1 MGINFLCSVL
11 IEKENTGS
19 RGLNKIQNILLQVF
33 LGSFLLP
40 ISPSRAGDKI
50 CTISQIY
57 LTIVLRLSS
66 TSSDRKNENI
76 SVLMS

>member
-1 MGINFLCSVL
+1 MGINSPCSVL

-19 RGLNKIQNILLQVF
+19 RGLKKIQNILLQVF
-33 LGSFLLP
+33 LGPFLMP

-57 LTIVLRLSS
+57 LTIVLSS